1 MVASGQS
8 RAVTVGRT
16 TRNKFTN
23 TKAMTSL
30 RLVRRSERHGPPEWH
45 HTSHSFGHGLDSAL
59 LVPRSNSDLE
69 LRLLMGIQFFP
80 NLKGGGA
87 GRASDRLK
95 LPGPAHKIE
104 PGSCYREDT
113 VQCCAVL

>member
-1 MVASGQS
+1 MVASGPS

-87 GRASDRLK
+87 GRASDSGRAQTA
-95 LPGPAHKIE
+95 GA
-104 PGSCYREDT
+104 GT
-113 VQCCAVL
+113 QN